1 MNLLDQYVIEEND
14 RIISE
19 YEENLRV
26 LNLHKKSKGPPLK
39 KMEKL
44 SIVLLNLLENIYFCT
59 AIVFKRIALV
69 KILIL
74 SQHASNVLD
83 EG

>member
-1 MNLLDQYVIEEND
+1 MNRSDQYVIEEND

-26 LNLHKKSKGPPLK
+26 LNLHKKGEGPPLK

-44 SIVLLNLLENIYFCT
+44 SIVLLNLLENIYF
-59 AIVFKRIALV
+59 
-69 KILIL
+69 
-74 SQHASNVLD
+74 
-83 EG
+83 

>member
-44 SIVLLNLLENIYFCT
+44 SIVLLNLLENIYF
-59 AIVFKRIALV
+59 
-69 KILIL
+69 
-74 SQHASNVLD
+74 
-83 EG
+83 